1 MSTSGAPLV
10 VGFDL
15 DMTLIDTRPG
25 AEATFDALAEDLGVE
40 IPAHRLAQQL
50 GPPLDQMLAGH
61 VPAERMSAAIDR
73 FRELYV
79 DHAVAAVPVLPG
91 AHEALAAVRAHG
103 GRVVVVTGKYARNAE
118 RHVAHL
124 GLDVDVV
131 VGEVW
136 GRLKGPALAGHGAR
150 MYVGDHVHDVEAARA
165 GGVLSVS
172 VPSGPC
178 SAAELLAAGT
188 DVVLD
193 DLTLFPSWLDGAA
206 TV

>member
-1 MSTSGAPLV
+1 MSTSEAPLV

-25 AEATFDALAEDLGVE
+25 AEATFDALAADLG
-40 IPAHRLAQQL
+40 ITLPSHQLSQQL
-50 GPPLDQMLAGH
+50 GPPLDHMLAGH
-61 VPAERMSAAIDR
+61 VPEGRMGLAIDR

-79 DHAVAAVPVLPG
+79 DHAVGAVPALPG
-91 AHEALAAVRAHG
+91 AHEALAAVRAAG
-103 GRVVVVTGKYARNAE
+103 GRTVVVTGKYALNAR

-124 GLDVDVV
+124 GLDVDEV

-136 GRLKGPALAGHGAR
+136 GRLKGPALAQRGAR
-150 MYVGDHVHDVEAARA
+150 MYVGDHVHDVDAARA

-172 VPSGPC
+172 IPSGPC
-178 SAAELLAAGT
+178 SADELRAAGT

-193 DLTLFPSWLDGAA
+193 DLAAFPAWFAGAVA
-206 TV
+206 G